1 MLWKLVW
8 TERGKNMTTLNQTP
22 SANRLHIGFFGKRN
36 SGKSS
41 LINAFT
47 GQEISIVSDVLGTT
61 TDVVSKPMEIHGLG
75 ACVLLDTAGFDDEGE
90 LGKVRVEKTEKAA
103 EKIEIAVLVFSG
115 KEPNKVIESKEKM
128 GEIDSKANSELNFD
142 IEQEMQWFKK
152 FKSQKTPVLAV
163 VNKVDVLTEA
173 EQTILAE
180 RIRKELKVEPVLVS
194 ALEKKGIEELKEA
207 IIRLVP
213 EEFGEQTITGDL
225 VSEEDVVLLVMPQDI
240 QAPKGRLILPQVQ
253 TIRELLDKKCTVIS
267 TTTDKIDNALAAL
280 KNPPKLI
287 ITDSQVFKTVYEKK
301 PEESMLTSFSVLF
314 AGYKGD
320 LSYYI
325 EGANVI
331 SQLTEESRVLIA
343 ECCTHA
349 PLEEDIGRVKI
360 PMMLRKKIGQGLTVD
375 MVSGTD
381 FPKDLTEYDLIIQCG
396 ACMFNRK
403 YVMSRIDRAKEQGVP
418 MCNYGVTIAYLTGI
432 LDKIS
437 Y

>member
-1 MLWKLVW
+1 
-8 TERGKNMTTLNQTP
+8 MTTLNQTP
-22 SANRLHIGFFGKRN
+22 SANRLYIGFFGKRN

-41 LINAFT
+41 LINTFT
-47 GQEISIVSDVLGTT
+47 GQEVSIVSDVLGTT

-90 LGKVRVEKTEKAA
+90 LGKIRVEKTEKAA
-103 EKIEIAVLVFSG
+103 EKIDIAVIVFSG
-115 KEPNKVIESKEKM
+115 RE
-128 GEIDSKANSELNFD
+128 
-142 IEQEMQWFKK
+142 IEQEIQWFKK
-152 FKSQKTPVLAV
+152 FKAQKTAVLAV
-163 VNKVDVLTEA
+163 VNKIDTMTEE
-173 EQTILAE
+173 EQNAFAS
-180 RIRKELKVEPVLVS
+180 RIEKELKVKPVLVS

-207 IIRLVP
+207 IIRLIP

-225 VSEEDVVLLVMPQDI
+225 ISEDDVVLLVMPQDI

-267 TTTDKIDNALAAL
+267 TTTDKLDHALAVL
-280 KNPPKLI
+280 RNPPKLI

-301 PEESMLTSFSVLF
+301 TEESMLTSFSVLF

-325 EGANVI
+325 EGANAI
-331 SQLTEESRVLIA
+331 SQLTENSKVLIA

-360 PMMLRKKIGQGLTVD
+360 PMMLRKRIGQGLTVD

-403 YVMSRIDRAKEQGVP
+403 YVMSRIDRAREQGVP

>member
-1 MLWKLVW
+1 
-8 TERGKNMTTLNQTP
+8 MTTLNATP

-47 GQEISIVSDVLGTT
+47 GQEVSIVSDVAGTT

-75 ACVLLDTAGFDDEGE
+75 ACILLDTAGFDDEGE
-90 LGKVRVEKTEKAA
+90 LGKIRVEKTEKAS
-103 EKIEIAVLVFSG
+103 EKIEIALIVFSG
-115 KEPNKVIESKEKM
+115 EEM
-128 GEIDSKANSELNFD
+128 
-142 IEQEMQWFKK
+142 EQEIQWYKRFKT
-152 FKSQKTPVLAV
+152 QKIPVLAV
-163 VNKVDVLTEA
+163 INKIDKLTEA
-173 EQTILAE
+173 EQAVITNKI
-180 RIRKELKVEPVLVS
+180 KKKLKTEPVYVS
-194 ALEKKGIEELKEA
+194 ALERKGIDELKEA
-207 IIRLVP
+207 IVRLIP

-225 VSEEDVVLLVMPQDI
+225 AKEGDVVLLVMPQDI

-267 TTTDKIDNALAAL
+267 TTTDKLDNALAAL
-280 KNPPKLI
+280 KESPKLI
-287 ITDSQVFKTVYEKK
+287 ITDSQVFKAVYEKK
-301 PEESMLTSFSVLF
+301 PKESMLTSFSVLF

-325 EGANVI
+325 EGADAI
-331 SQLTEESRVLIA
+331 SRLTESSKVLIA

-360 PMMLRKKIGQGLTVD
+360 PMMLRKRVGERLTVD

-403 YVMSRIDRAKEQGVP
+403 YVMSRIDRAKEQEVP